1 MAEADL
7 CVREEEDWLVVGHD
21 EEPEFQVEAPFE
33 SDEFFPPPPFAEMM
47 DASFSTERQEA
58 RTQEARTAFLAEAK
72 RFDDFFLVDREMC
85 EATKFDIAVRS
96 SPFLSLPPACPSVRP
111 SVPVFFSLA
120 GCVRRTFSRRRP
132 GSRRGR

>member
-85 EATKFDIAVRS
+85 EATKFDIAAWFAS
-96 SPFLSLPPACPSVRP
+96 W
-111 SVPVFFSLA
+111 PVKELVAASTVIVTLKILTA
-120 GCVRRTFSRRRP
+120 ITNRVTAPRLL
-132 GSRRGR
+132 